1 MQKKRPSSQSE
12 TDPTES
18 IYEGRGQ
25 SGGKSRGGST
35 KARRF
40 STSVTAGLCGLA
52 IGASIIGFGF
62 LSGPKGTAAE
72 RVGEGPAVVELF
84 TSQGCYSCPPA
95 EKLLGKL
102 IKENPDVVALEF
114 HVDYWDSLVYG
125 KHGSY
130 KDPFSD
136 KENTYRQRLYNLV
149 DLEGQRGVFTP
160 QMVINGR
167 YATVGSRGSSVRKG
181 IKVLDRPMVDLSVAH
196 DPASDTDTGATG
208 LRIELAGEHAQV
220 PDSAHLWIAVFD
232 IEKTTEIPSGE
243 NHDKTLT
250 SHHIVRQ
257 FNQLTPEDGFAQLVS
272 ADNTL
277 ELNHQVELKEGQGC
291 AVLLQEVTLGPIY
304 GAAYCPDAL
313 WRPAA

>member
-1 MQKKRPSSQSE
+1 MRKQRPSSQSE
-12 TDPTES
+12 NEPTEN
-18 IYEGRGQ
+18 IYQSRGQ
-25 SGGKSRGGST
+25 SRGGT
-35 KARRF
+35 NKARRF
-40 STSVTAGLCGLA
+40 GAGATAGFFGLA
-52 IGASIIGFGF
+52 IGASVVGFGLF
-62 LSGPKGTAAE
+62 AGPGGTAAD
-72 RVGEGPAVVELF
+72 RIGDGPAVVELF

-102 IKENPDVVALEF
+102 IKDNPDLIALEF

-136 KENTYRQRLYNLV
+136 KENTYRQQLYNLV

-160 QMVINGR
+160 QMVVNGR
-167 YATVGSRGSSVRKG
+167 YETVGSRGTKIKKG
-181 IKVLDRPMVDLSVAH
+181 IEVLDRPIVDLTVAH
-196 DPASDTDTGATG
+196 DPAADTDTGATG

-243 NHDKTLT
+243 NHDKSLT

-277 ELNHQVELKEGQGC
+277 ELNLSLIH
-291 AVLLQEVTLGPIY
+291 I
-304 GAAYCPDAL
+304 
-313 WRPAA
+313 